1 MLAASEAVKER
12 TESNGEKRAKVRW
25 QDWRAVMTI
34 WMIYDESLN
43 INQKS
48 EQDKRIMINGKNVV
62 WMVSECYGEINWGW
76 KRSSES

>member
-1 MLAASEAVKER
+1 MAI
-12 TESNGEKRAKVRW
+12 
-25 QDWRAVMTI
+25 WR
-34 WMIYDESLN
+34 IYDESLN